1 MLEKI
6 LFFIKQSIVYS
17 LGGLTLPLVGIF
29 MVPLYTRVFTTDD
42 YGVIYLVQITIT
54 FLTVLL
60 MLGLDNANARYYMD
74 SRDNQDRKTTASTTL
89 FFVLAV
95 VLACCLV
102 FIGFSKEISQLIFKT
117 GIYNRYLVIAAAA
130 VPFGLCTT
138 LCINL
143 LRFNFRPVSYTI
155 LSVAQLL
162 VNVSLIILLVVH
174 FKLGI
179 IGIFTATLISAI
191 LFFAINLLITR
202 RYFSFTFSKK
212 RLIELLKFGIPLVPY
227 GITIYLI
234 QNSARYF
241 LSYFSTLDEVG
252 LYSLGLQ
259 LASILAIFFIGTGLA
274 WGPLIYSTYKEANIK
289 AVYSKLTDYFVSAA
303 LLLVVGLSL
312 FSREIL
318 TVFTTPQYYGAYI
331 VVPFLALYFTFFYI
345 GLRMSFGINIA
356 KKTLH
361 FTWVSVLTA
370 AINIGLNFLL
380 VPPYG
385 MLGAAISALA
395 CSIVWCILLVFI
407 SQRYYQ
413 VDYNLSA
420 FFKILALSVALICAG
435 YFLFSEVSL
444 WNILIKIGLLGIFV
458 VCVYVFHLVGSA
470 ELKYLNSQARHVF
483 FRKKAAK

>member
-17 LGGLTLPLVGIF
+17 LGGLTLSLVGIF
-29 MVPLYTRVFTTDD
+29 MVPLYTRVFTPDD
-42 YGVIYLVQITIT
+42 YGVIYLIQITIT

-74 SRDNQDRKTTASTTL
+74 SKDERDRNITASTTL
-89 FFVLAV
+89 FFVLTV
-95 VLACCLV
+95 VLACCLI

-117 GIYNRYLVIAAAA
+117 GIYNKYLIIAAAA

-143 LRFNFRPVSYTI
+143 LRFNFRPVSYAV
-155 LSVAQLL
+155 LSAAQLL
-162 VNVSLIILLVVH
+162 VNVSLIILLVVQ
-174 FKLGI
+174 FKWGI
-179 IGIFTATLISAI
+179 IGVFTATLVSAV

-202 RYFSFTFSKK
+202 QYFSFTFSKK
-212 RLIELLKFGIPLVPY
+212 RLVELLRYGIPLIPY
-227 GITIYLI
+227 GITVYLI

-259 LASILAIFFIGTGLA
+259 LTSILAIFFIGTGLA
-274 WGPLIYSTYKEANIK
+274 WGPLIYSTYKEDNIK
-289 AVYSKLTDYFVSAA
+289 AVYSKLTNYFIAAA
-303 LLLVVGLSL
+303 LLLVIGLSL

-318 TVFTTPQYYGAYI
+318 AVFTTPQYYGAYI

-356 KKTLH
+356 MKTFH
-361 FTWVSVLTA
+361 FTWISVLTA

-385 MLGAAISALA
+385 MLGAAIAALA
-395 CSIVWCILLVFI
+395 CSIVWCVLLVII

-435 YFLFSEVSL
+435 YFLFSNVNL
-444 WNILIKIGLLGIFV
+444 WNILIKIVLLCIFV
-458 VCVYVFHLVGSA
+458 ACVYIFQLIGKD
-470 ELKYLNSQARHVF
+470 EFKYLNSQARKVF
-483 FRKKAAK
+483 FREKTTK